1 MINVPVETIEKPLT
15 AIDYC
20 AALQACASV
29 TEVGQFGDQCPM
41 HIRQDERFAKAVAQ
55 KLAAI
60 HDRKAAA

>member
-1 MINVPVETIEKPLT
+1 MITVPVETIEKPLT

-29 TEVGQFGDQCPM
+29 DEVRQFGDECPM
-41 HIRQDERFAKAVAQ
+41 AIRQDERFARAVAQ

-60 HDRKAAA
+60 HEKKRAA